1 MNKAAPPA
9 KTKQKKTA
17 QEILHLADHLFAQAV
32 HAHSFRCV
40 LKQYAKN
47 LEQYSE
53 EMECSSS
60 FYAIMYHSLATSLT
74 LLLCRIYD
82 ENPHSLT
89 INNLL
94 NAMGDIEADYLH
106 ETMLETYNSLGQKLQ
121 HSLKPIEECLFE
133 KEVEENKQI
142 HAAIGLQYRNTTVD
156 LTLSE
161 YIQMYRKRYRQLKK
175 YNAVN
180 NLTVQRNKIIAHNDA
195 GTNFDSRPI
204 LDQYPV
210 SNEDVEMLLEF
221 ALDCTQFVRQI
232 LTGIYTIIDYIDGRD
247 WRASLELIRIG
258 MKYKDTY
265 IKDEVDAF
273 MRGIDNTNCP

>member
-1 MNKAAPPA
+1 M
-9 KTKQKKTA
+9 
-17 QEILHLADHLFAQAV
+17 ADHLFAQAV
-32 HAHSFRCV
+32 HANSFRCV
-40 LKQYAKN
+40 LKQYAEN

-60 FYAIMYHSLATSLT
+60 FYAIMYRSLATSLT

-82 ENPHSLT
+82 GNPNSLT

-94 NAMGDIEADYLH
+94 NVMRDIGEDYLH
-106 ETMLETYNSLGQKLQ
+106 ETMLETYNTHGQKLQ
-121 HSLKPIEECLFE
+121 HSLKPVEECLFE
-133 KEVEENKQI
+133 KEVEESKQI
-142 HAAIGLQYRNTTVD
+142 HAAIGLQYKNTTVD

-175 YNAVN
+175 SNAVK
-180 NLTVQRNKIIAHNDA
+180 NLIVQRNRIVAHNDA
-195 GTNFDSRPI
+195 GTNFDSRSI

-232 LTGIYTIIDYIDGRD
+232 LTGVYTIIDYIDGRD
-247 WRASLELIRIG
+247 WRASLELVRIG
-258 MKYKDTY
+258 MKYKDAY
-265 IKDEVDAF
+265 IKDEVEAF
-273 MRGIDNTNCP
+273 MRSIDNTNCP